1 VVEHRQEILAALK
14 AHQVIVVVSDTGSGK
29 TTQLP
34 KMVAEAMG
42 PEGGRIGC
50 TQPRRIAAASVSK
63 RVAEELAVPLGGY
76 VGYQVRFEEKL
87 SRETRIKFMTDG
99 ILLAETQGDP
109 LLRQYQVLIL
119 DEAHERSL
127 NIDFLLGYLKRLLE
141 KRKDLKLVI
150 SSATLDAGS
159 FAAFFTTD
167 GKPSP
172 VIEAPGRMFPVAEF
186 FLPPNDDEDLPQHVA
201 RAVDMLSGL
210 DPHSAYLVAEEYQE
224 LKEGTTGQFGGL
236 GIEVTMENGFIKVVS
251 PIDDTPAQKA
261 GIKTGDLI
269 IKIDDKPVK
278 GMSLTDSVKMMRGE
292 PGSKIVLTIVREGLE
307 APLKLTLSRDII
319 KVKSVKSRVL
329 EKGYGYVRISSFQS
343 GTGDALKDA
352 LAALKKENG
361 GNLKGLVLDLRNN
374 PGGVLNA
381 AVEVSDA
388 FLKSGLIVY
397 TEGRIENSEMRFNA
411 APDDL
416 INGAPIVVLINAG
429 SASASEIVA
438 GALQDQ
444 KRAVIMGEKSFGKGS
459 VQTILPTSNG
469 AAVKL
474 TTARYY
480 TPSGRSI
487 QAEGIEPDVTLARVK
502 LETLDKVDF
511 TPVKEADLSHHLQ
524 NGKGAENK
532 KKEASDNNKAILD
545 VEDYSLHE
553 ALNLLKGISIMK
565 K

>member
-1 VVEHRQEILAALK
+1 MLKKKAIFVLSLGIMLGVFIGICGSVFAERSNGEPATDTEALPYEDLRTFTEIFGRIKRDYVEP
-14 AHQVIVVVSDTGSGK
+14 VSDK
-29 TTQLP
+29 
-34 KMVAEAMG
+34 K
-42 PEGGRIGC
+42 
-50 TQPRRIAAASVSK
+50 
-63 RVAEELAVPLGGY
+63 
-76 VGYQVRFEEKL
+76 
-87 SRETRIKFMTDG
+87 
-99 ILLAETQGDP
+99 
-109 LLRQYQVLIL
+109 
-119 DEAHERSL
+119 
-127 NIDFLLGYLKRLLE
+127 LLE
-141 KRKDLKLVI
+141 
-150 SSATLDAGS
+150 DAVRG
-159 FAAFFTTD
+159 
-167 GKPSP
+167 
-172 VIEAPGRMFPVAEF
+172 
-186 FLPPNDDEDLPQHVA
+186 
-201 RAVDMLSGL
+201 MLSGL

-269 IKIDDKPVK
+269 VKLDEKPVK
-278 GMSLTDSVKMMRGE
+278 GMSLADAVKVMRGE
-292 PGSKIVLTIVREGLE
+292 PGSKIVLTIVREGSD
-307 APLKLTLSRDII
+307 APLKLTLARDII
-319 KVKSVKSRVL
+319 KVKSVKSRIL

-343 GTGDALKDA
+343 GTGDSLKEA

-388 FLKSGLIVY
+388 FIKSGLIVY

-411 APDDL
+411 ASDDL
-416 INGAPIVVLINAG
+416 IDGAPIVVLINGG

-474 TTARYY
+474 TTARYF

-487 QAEGIEPDVTLARVK
+487 QAEGIEPDIVLEHVK
-502 LETLDKVDF
+502 LETLDKADF
-511 TPVKEADLSHHLQ
+511 VGIKEADLSGHLQ
-524 NGKGAENK
+524 NGNGAVK
-532 KKEASDNNKAILD
+532 AKKETLEKDKDTKQDS
-545 VEDYSLHE
+545 EDYSLHE
-553 ALNLLKGISIMK
+553 ALNLLKGISIINK
-565 K
+565 

>member
-1 VVEHRQEILAALK
+1 MLKKKAIFILSLGIMLGVFIGVCGSVVADKSNGAVQSDADTLPYEDLRTFTEIFGRIK
-14 AHQVIVVVSDTGSGK
+14 RDYVEPVSDK
-29 TTQLP
+29 
-34 KMVAEAMG
+34 K
-42 PEGGRIGC
+42 
-50 TQPRRIAAASVSK
+50 
-63 RVAEELAVPLGGY
+63 
-76 VGYQVRFEEKL
+76 
-87 SRETRIKFMTDG
+87 
-99 ILLAETQGDP
+99 
-109 LLRQYQVLIL
+109 
-119 DEAHERSL
+119 
-127 NIDFLLGYLKRLLE
+127 LLE
-141 KRKDLKLVI
+141 
-150 SSATLDAGS
+150 DAVRG
-159 FAAFFTTD
+159 
-167 GKPSP
+167 
-172 VIEAPGRMFPVAEF
+172 
-186 FLPPNDDEDLPQHVA
+186 
-201 RAVDMLSGL
+201 MLTGL

-269 IKIDDKPVK
+269 IKLDDKPVK
-278 GMSLTDSVKMMRGE
+278 GMYLTDAVKLMRGE
-292 PGSKIVLTIVREGLE
+292 PNSKIVLSIVREGLE
-307 APLKLTLSRDII
+307 APLKLTLARDII
-319 KVKSVKSRVL
+319 KVKSVKNRLL

-343 GTGDALKDA
+343 GTGEGLRES
-352 LAALKKENG
+352 LASLKKENG
-361 GNLKGLVLDLRNN
+361 APLRGLVLDLRNN

-411 APDDL
+411 SPDDL
-416 INGAPIVVLINAG
+416 IDEAPMVVLINGG

-474 TTARYY
+474 TTARYF

-487 QAEGIEPDVTLARVK
+487 QAEGIEPDIALARVK
-502 LETLDKVDF
+502 LETIDKGESLSI
-511 TPVKEADLSHHLQ
+511 KEADLSGHLQ
-524 NGKGAENK
+524 NANAESKANK
-532 KKEASDNNKAILD
+532 DGQDKEKNKLD
-545 VEDYSLHE
+545 IEDYSLHE
-553 ALNLLKGISIMK
+553 ALNLLKGISIIK

>member
-1 VVEHRQEILAALK
+1 MQKKKAIFILSLGIMLGVFMGTCGSVFADKDNGDAVADGDVLPFEDLRTFTEIFGRIKRDYVEP
-14 AHQVIVVVSDTGSGK
+14 VSDK
-29 TTQLP
+29 
-34 KMVAEAMG
+34 K
-42 PEGGRIGC
+42 
-50 TQPRRIAAASVSK
+50 
-63 RVAEELAVPLGGY
+63 
-76 VGYQVRFEEKL
+76 
-87 SRETRIKFMTDG
+87 
-99 ILLAETQGDP
+99 
-109 LLRQYQVLIL
+109 
-119 DEAHERSL
+119 
-127 NIDFLLGYLKRLLE
+127 LLE
-141 KRKDLKLVI
+141 
-150 SSATLDAGS
+150 DAVRG
-159 FAAFFTTD
+159 
-167 GKPSP
+167 
-172 VIEAPGRMFPVAEF
+172 
-186 FLPPNDDEDLPQHVA
+186 
-201 RAVDMLSGL
+201 MLSGL

-269 IKIDDKPVK
+269 VRLDDKPVK
-278 GMSLTDSVKMMRGE
+278 GMTLPDAVKLMRGE
-292 PGSKIVLTIVREGLE
+292 PGSKILLTIVREGE
-307 APLKLTLSRDII
+307 DEPLKMTITRDII
-319 KVKSVKSRVL
+319 KVKSVKSRML

-343 GTGDALKDA
+343 GTGDGLKDA
-352 LAALKKENG
+352 LAALKKENAG
-361 GNLKGLVLDLRNN
+361 KLKGLVLDLRNN

-388 FLKSGLIVY
+388 FLRSGLIVY

-416 INGAPIVVLINAG
+416 IDDAPMVVLINAG

-487 QAEGIEPDVTLARVK
+487 QAEGIEPDITLARVK
-502 LETLDKVDF
+502 LESLDKADF

-524 NGKGAENK
+524 NGKGNPGNPENTDGTDADK
-532 KKEASDNNKAILD
+532 DKEALEMK
-545 VEDYSLHE
+545 DYSLYE
-553 ALNLLKGISIMK
+553 ALNLLKGISIMHK
-565 K
+565 